1 LSFQRTALISGLLLL
16 LILVG
21 YCGYQVHDLSMRQKT
36 IKKDYSIANS
46 ISFGL
51 LSVNKWRDL
60 VVGTVRS
67 KITNFTLTKAEQDS
81 LEKEVE
87 GVLNAL
93 ITKGD
98 SLMNAPQKSV
108 GGKLRKLA
116 FHTFINEDKL
126 RQSVPGFAQKI
137 MAQLMKPSSKRK
149 LAYVAKNELEDLGQA
164 TYDSA
169 QQAQH
174 AVDSVYQKYQVDNAD
189 AFDKKTDTALS
200 LLRQRMY
207 GYVAAIFGG
216 VIILLLIWFLLRRKP
231 ELFVPLYG
239 MSILF
244 ALILLL
250 TGLTSTMIEIDAR
263 INSLDFHLIGSTI
276 SFKNQVLFFQSKSI
290 VDVVALLVKTGKYD
304 SILVGILILCFS
316 IFFPVTKLV
325 STGIYLLGEKKWK
338 ENKFIHYFAF
348 HSGKWSMADVMVVA
362 IFMAYIGFNGIL
374 NDQMAN
380 LDLHSGGFTSIAT
393 NHTSLQPGYI
403 VFVGFVLL
411 GLVLSQILKWITG
424 SPASASP
431 ASAAPSS
438 PAPKTHA
445 HQKTHV

>member
-1 LSFQRTALISGLLLL
+1 MKKLSYQRLALISGLLLL

-21 YCGYQVHDLSMRQKT
+21 YCGYKVHDLSIRQKV
-36 IKKDYSIANS
+36 IKQDYSSANS

-67 KITNFTLTKAEQDS
+67 KITNFTLTTAEQDS

-108 GGKLRKLA
+108 GGKLRRLA
-116 FHTFINEDKL
+116 FHTFVNEDKL
-126 RQSVPGFAQKI
+126 RQSVPAFSKKI

-149 LAYVAKNELEDLGQA
+149 LASVAKNELEDLGQS

-169 QQAQH
+169 KQAQH
-174 AVDSVYQKYQVDNAD
+174 SGVDSIYEKYQVDSED
-189 AFDKKTDTALS
+189 AFDKKTETALAQ
-200 LLRQRMY
+200 LRQRMY
-207 GYVAAIFGG
+207 SYVAAIFAG
-216 VIILLLIWFLLRRKP
+216 VFILLLIWFLLRRKP
-231 ELFVPLYG
+231 ELFVPLYS

-263 INSLDFHLIGSTI
+263 IESLDFHLIGSSI

-290 VDVVALLVKTGKYD
+290 VDVVALLIKTGKYD
-304 SILVGILILCFS
+304 SILVGVMILCFS
-316 IFFPVTKLV
+316 IFFPVTKLL
-325 STGIYLLGEKKWK
+325 STGIYLLGENKWK
-338 ENKFIHYFAF
+338 KNKFIQYFAF

-374 NDQMAN
+374 NNQMAS

-411 GLVLSQILKWITG
+411 GLVLSQILKWITN
-424 SPASASP
+424 PP
-431 ASAAPSS
+431 PSKS
-438 PAPKTHA
+438 HRNSSSLN
-445 HQKTHV
+445 

>member
-1 LSFQRTALISGLLLL
+1 L

-21 YCGYQVHDLSMRQKT
+21 YFGYEVHDLSMRQKT

-46 ISFGL
+46 ISYGL

-108 GGKLRKLA
+108 GGKLRRLA
-116 FHTFINEDKL
+116 FHTFVNEDKL
-126 RQSVPGFAQKI
+126 RQSVPGFSKKI
-137 MAQLMKPSSKRK
+137 VAQLMKPSSKRK

-169 QQAQH
+169 KQAQQS
-174 AVDSVYQKYQVDNAD
+174 VDSIYQKYQVDNAD
-189 AFDKKTDTALS
+189 AFDKKTKTTLS

-207 GYVAAIFGG
+207 GYVAAMFAG
-216 VIILLLIWFLLRRKP
+216 VFILLLIWFLLRRKP
-231 ELFVPLYG
+231 DLFAPLYA

-263 INSLDFHLIGSTI
+263 IESLDFHLIGSSI

-290 VDVVALLVKTGKYD
+290 VDVVALLIRTGKYD

-316 IFFPVTKLV
+316 IFFPVTKLLSAGV
-325 STGIYLLGEKKWK
+325 YLLGENKWK
-338 ENKFIHYFAF
+338 ENKFIRYFAF

-374 NDQMAN
+374 NDQMAS
-380 LDLHSGGFTSIAT
+380 LDLRSGGFTSIAT
-393 NHTSLQPGYI
+393 NNTSLQPGYI

-411 GLVLSQILKWITG
+411 GLLLSQILKWITQ
-424 SPASASP
+424 SPSTK
-431 ASAAPSS
+431 SS
-438 PAPKTHA
+438 PS
-445 HQKTHV
+445 

>member
-1 LSFQRTALISGLLLL
+1 MKKIS
-16 LILVG
+16 IPRITLV
-21 YCGYQVHDLSMRQKT
+21 
-36 IKKDYSIANS
+36 
-46 ISFGL
+46 FGL

-67 KITNFTLTKAEQDS
+67 KITNFTLTNAEHDS

-126 RQSVPGFAQKI
+126 RQSVPAFSQKI

-149 LAYVAKNELEDLGQA
+149 LAY
-164 TYDSA
+164 
-169 QQAQH
+169 
-174 AVDSVYQKYQVDNAD
+174 AVDSIYQKYQVTSED
-189 AFDKKTDTALS
+189 AFDKKTETALS

-207 GYVAAIFGG
+207 VY
-216 VIILLLIWFLLRRKP
+216 
-231 ELFVPLYG
+231 VPLYA

-263 INSLDFHLIGSTI
+263 IESLDFHLIGASI

-290 VDVVALLVKTGKYD
+290 VDVVALL
-304 SILVGILILCFS
+304 
-316 IFFPVTKLV
+316 
-325 STGIYLLGEKKWK
+325 
-338 ENKFIHYFAF
+338 NFAF
-348 HSGKWSMADVMVVA
+348 
-362 IFMAYIGFNGIL
+362 
-374 NDQMAN
+374 
-380 LDLHSGGFTSIAT
+380 HSGGFTSIAT

-411 GLVLSQILKWITG
+411 GLVLSQILKWMTET
-424 SPASASP
+424 SSSATS
-431 ASAAPSS
+431 
-438 PAPKTHA
+438 KTQP